1 MDASNNKM
9 PLRGYEANIRVPYLH
24 RVHDYLLFY
33 ADRHGDRPAMCWRE
47 ERVDYRALGNIVRRC
62 AEALVRAGVGRGDR
76 VAALC
81 VTRPEY
87 WISFLATSMVGG
99 VWLGINPRYQK
110 PEILHVMNDA
120 EPKVLFSLTSFDDKD
135 LRQQLME
142 IEKEVVCID
151 RIVSIGTDPGPW
163 QCFEDFVAGGDRA
176 DWSPELLR
184 RLDATTDNDPVLL
197 VYTSGTTGKPKGAL
211 LTHRGLVGRAI
222 TQNAMWPCEEI
233 RIINPLPIN
242 HIGSVGF
249 ISMYALVGGGTQF
262 LMERLHP
269 KQFLDV
275 MEREGANV
283 WIGLPV
289 TFALVVDDPSF
300 AARKLD
306 SLQWLIWSGAAMP
319 IALIER
325 LRTVGCALGSSYGLT
340 ESTGSVCYAPIDADD
355 RLLSRTIGRPTPPG
369 EVRIAGPDGVPV
381 PHGSEGE
388 IQVRPEW
395 AMKGYHR
402 LEDQSREA
410 RTTDGWI
417 RTGDVG
423 RLDAGGCVE
432 LVGRIKEMF
441 KSGGY
446 NVYPRE
452 IELAVEAHPEVVM
465 CAVIAV
471 PDPRFQEVGTAF
483 VQLVPGSTL
492 APDGLSRWCR
502 ARLANYKI
510 PKHFSILE
518 RLPMLAVG
526 KVDKQKLRK
535 DAAFEPAASYDWRT
549 PRIG

>member
-1 MDASNNKM
+1 MNASNKEG
-9 PLRGYEANIRVPYLH
+9 PLRGYEATVKVPYLH

-33 ADRHGDRPAMCWRE
+33 ADRHGARPAICWRE
-47 ERVDYRALGNIVRRC
+47 ERVDYCALGNSVRHC
-62 AEALVRAGVGRGDR
+62 AEALVRAGVRRGDR

-99 VWLGINPRYQK
+99 VWVGINPRYQK
-110 PEILHVMNDA
+110 PEILHVLSDA
-120 EPKVLFSLTSFDDKD
+120 EPKVLFSLTSFEDKD
-135 LRQQLME
+135 LRPQLVE
-142 IEKEVVCID
+142 IENELACID
-151 RIVSIGTDPGPW
+151 QIVSVGADPGAW
-163 QCFEDFVAGGDRA
+163 QRFEYFVAGGTRA

-184 RLDATTDNDPVLL
+184 RLDETTGDDPVLL

-211 LTHRGLVGRAI
+211 LTHRGLIGRAV
-222 TQNAMWPCEEI
+222 TQNAMWPCEDI

-262 LMERLHP
+262 LLERLHP

-275 MEREGANV
+275 MEREGVTV
-283 WIGLPV
+283 WIGLPI
-289 TFALVVDDPSF
+289 TYALVVDDPSF
-300 AARKLD
+300 ASRKLD
-306 SLQWLIWSGAAMP
+306 ALQWLIWSGAAMP

-325 LRTVGCALGSSYGLT
+325 LRTLGAALGSSYGLT
-340 ESTGSVCYAPIDADD
+340 ESTGSVCYAPSDADD
-355 RLLSRTIGRPTPPG
+355 QLLCRTIGRPTPPG
-369 EVRIAGPDGVPV
+369 EARIAGPDGTPV
-381 PHGSEGE
+381 PPGTEGE

-402 LEDQSREA
+402 LEEQSREA
-410 RTTDGWI
+410 RTSDGWI

-423 RLDAGGCVE
+423 RQDESGCIE

-452 IELAVEAHPEVVM
+452 IELVVEAHAEVAM
-465 CAVIAV
+465 CAVIAM

-492 APDGLSRWCR
+492 APEELPRWCR

-510 PKHFSILE
+510 PKRFFILD

-526 KVDKQKLRK
+526 KVDKQKLRNE
-535 DAAFEPAASYDWRT
+535 AAVGPDGS
-549 PRIG
+549 